1 MAEANKYI
9 DKPKQ
14 VVIDRER
21 VVVGSAEW
29 EAYSC
34 KWRFYQFL
42 EDKAKNPNAKNLL
55 DLIDWESYWPEV
67 HSILKK
73 WSMANMTNEEYSKA
87 AKDYQIHLENGGKVY
102 KNKIHGYGY
111 LDPKTK
117 EFVVDPYS
125 VKG

>member
-29 EAYSC
+29 EAYSF

-67 HSILKK
+67 HTILKK
-73 WSMANMTNEEYSKA
+73 WSMVNMTNEEYSKA

>member
-55 DLIDWESYWPEV
+55 DLIDRESYWPEV

-73 WSMANMTNEEYSKA
+73 WSMVNMTNEEYSKA

-111 LDPKTK
+111 FDPKTK

>member
-1 MAEANKYI
+1 MAEANKYL

-14 VVIDRER
+14 VIIDRER
-21 VVVGSAEW
+21 VVVGSAKW

-34 KWRFYQFL
+34 KWRYFQFL
-42 EDKAKNPNAKNLL
+42 EDKAKDPNAENLL
-55 DLIDWESYWPEV
+55 DQVDWETYWPEV
-67 HSILKK
+67 HAILKEWGMVNK
-73 WSMANMTNEEYSKA
+73 SNEEYLKA
-87 AKDYQIHLENGGKVY
+87 ANEYQQHLENGGKVY

-111 LDPKTK
+111 LDPKTN